1 MFSGDIEKEQWY
13 DIVTTTKKSIK
24 EFLVKECVY
33 IK

>member
-24 EFLVKECVY
+24 ESLVKECVY